1 MALRDEEEEYSLG
14 GLNSLNNIGTSN
26 LGLGNLEGMGS
37 IGDTNLSLGNG
48 WGSGMKNDPFAT
60 SWDNFKIQFGG
71 GLQTLDDL
79 LNKDSF
85 LSQWGEAMEE
95 SGEIGKEDYRPEFT
109 GTFLEQEGF
118 GGKLGWAVERAKENA
133 VGSGAAL
140 AATILTRGG
149 LTAPAAVLSFLHLNE
164 AGNVH
169 AENANKP
176 VSEFTAGEKINTTFA
191 AAMMTALDI
200 IAPLK
205 VGRAFTPVIK
215 KDLMEMASYLN
226 DFEKVGFA
234 NAMLI
239 GLKKAGAIG
248 IIEGGTEGLQEAIA
262 QFTSISKGRDM
273 TLDDTAG
280 AVAAGAVGG
289 TTMGTLAGY
298 RDATQETREAK
309 TYQKTLDQYNL
320 GQLEKASD
328 EFGIQVKNYESKYQD
343 LLNKYEGAELKSQ
356 ADILKK
362 NEGVFEDVIPET
374 VDFKRLPQTKLNA
387 LTTGASDFL
396 LGKSTD
402 KIDRKRNDAKTG
414 EGFFRLNRVLRGFAP
429 AESGS
434 GDSQSNLSFQ
444 SLKQLNIG
452 EFVVPFTNIKDKY
465 ETSYPAVGKLFSG
478 VGQDIDTYFGQA
490 MEKKIDSAL
499 EAKVRKQLGKTK
511 FDVLRNDI
519 AETRK
524 NYDKIQKQLKKTLGR
539 DGMDIGYIEN
549 YLTRGFDKAAVK
561 ANSQRFLDILGET
574 YIDSNGV
581 QQKGVN
587 IQDTAS
593 RTAEE
598 IKQQIL
604 NDVLN
609 GVDPTIM
616 TSEQI
621 RNSNN
626 RTGVNRPGFEKQ
638 RDARFNRVP
647 EEFRSKSPMSSINDY
662 LMNASTRLASADAFG
677 ANKANRLNDDIN
689 YLLENK
695 IVGNK
700 DAQEMWDLYDAVHH
714 TFKRPQDNSGRL
726 RQDIMRGVAAGAT
739 FKYLGMATISSITE
753 PAWIIQRNG
762 IANTFKALP
771 AMAVHA
777 LAGMKR
783 SLYSGGVGKGATSN
797 FARDLNRV
805 LGFALDPKNT
815 ERNEKM
821 FAGDSNKYVNYF
833 FRMPA
838 GMFLTQ
844 YTNFVRGWAGTAAL
858 KRIESEGKA
867 LKRMKPARRKRLE
880 AELRENGMTLEDF
893 SAVYRAGGNK
903 IDILNDN
910 FLNTVITKSDGT
922 QTRVRDM
929 MLPWLR
935 KMVTDVALEPLATN
949 RPLWMS
955 NPDYQLFAQ
964 LKSFPILFGNTIAK
978 RAIRKMNPKS
988 CTPDLMGQM
997 STLAAIATALS
1008 AAALAM
1014 AIKDEIR
1021 GSDYERGPADLV
1033 GAIGVPLIGETS
1045 ASSYML
1051 GPVVGILDDFMASLY
1066 GEGLADT
1073 AAKAPE
1079 EFFDL
1084 ILRSSIGA
1092 LGVAARND

>member
-1 MALRDEEEEYSLG
+1 MALRDEEEYSLG
-14 GLNSLNNIGTSN
+14 GLNNLNNFGES
-26 LGLGNLEGMGS
+26 
-37 IGDTNLSLGNG
+37 NLSLGNLKG
-48 WGSGMKNDPFAT
+48 LENLGDNKLSLGAIGSGMKNDPLAT

-71 GLQTLDDL
+71 GLQTLDDI

-95 SGEIGKEDYRPEFT
+95 SGEMGKEDYMPQFT

-118 GGKLGWAVERAKENA
+118 GGKLEWAVERAKENA

-149 LTAPAAVLSFLHLNE
+149 LTAPSAVLGFLQLNE

-169 AENANKP
+169 AENADKP
-176 VSEFTAGEKINTTFA
+176 VSEFSDGEKVNTTFA
-191 AAMMTALDI
+191 AAMMTVLDLY
-200 IAPLK
+200 APLK
-205 VGRAFTPVIK
+205 VGKAFSPLIK
-215 KDLMEMASYLN
+215 KDLKEMASYLN
-226 DFEKVGFA
+226 DFEKMGFA
-234 NAMLI
+234 NAIMI
-239 GLKKAGAIG
+239 GLKKAGVIG
-248 IIEGGTEGLQEAIA
+248 IIEGGTEVLQDAIA
-262 QFTSISKGRDM
+262 QFTSATRGRDM
-273 TLDDTAG
+273 SVDASAG
-280 AVAAGAVGG
+280 AFAAGTVGG
-289 TTMGTLAGY
+289 TTMGSLSGY
-298 RDATQETREAK
+298 RDATQNKREAK
-309 TYQKTLDQYNL
+309 QYQRELDEYNT
-320 GQLEKASD
+320 GQVQKASD
-328 EFGIQVKNYESKYQD
+328 EFGIQVNEYEQKYQE
-343 LLNKYEGAELKSQ
+343 LLDKYEGPELQSR
-356 ADILKK
+356 ADALKK
-362 NEGVFEDVIPET
+362 SEGTFKDIVPET
-374 VDFKRLPQTKLNA
+374 IDFKRLPQSKLSA
-387 LTTGASDFL
+387 MTQGASDFL
-396 LGKSTD
+396 LSKSTD
-402 KIDRKRNDAKTG
+402 EIERTTKQAKTG
-414 EGFFRLNRVLRGFAP
+414 EDYFRLNRVLRTFAP

-434 GDSQSNLSFQ
+434 GDSQSNLSFH

-452 EFVVPFTNIKDKY
+452 EFVVPYTNIKDRW
-465 ETSYPAVGKLFSG
+465 ESSYPALGKLGSK

-490 MEKKIDSAL
+490 MEKKIDPSL
-499 EAKVRKQLGKTK
+499 EAKLRKQLGATK
-511 FDVLRNDI
+511 FELLKRDI
-519 AETRK
+519 ADTRK
-524 NYDKIQKQLKKTLGR
+524 NYNAIHSQLKKTLGR
-539 DGMDIGYIEN
+539 DGMEIGFIEN

-561 ANSQRFLDILGET
+561 QNQQRFLDVLGES

-581 QQKGVN
+581 KQKGVN
-587 IQDTAS
+587 IKDTET

-626 RTGVNRPGFEKQ
+626 RTGVDRPGFEKQ

-647 EEFRSKSPMSSINDY
+647 DEFRSKSPMNSINDY
-662 LMNASTRLASADAFG
+662 LMNASTRLASAGAFG
-677 ANKANRLNDDIN
+677 ANKANRLNGDIN
-689 YLLENK
+689 HLLEK
-695 IVGNK
+695 KVIGNK
-700 DAQEMWDLYDAVHH
+700 EAQKMWDLYDAVHH
-714 TFKRPQDNSGRL
+714 TFKRPQDDAGRL

-739 FKYLGMATISSITE
+739 FRYLGMATISSITE

-762 IANTFKALP
+762 VVNTLKAAP
-771 AMAVHA
+771 TMAVHA
-777 LAGMKR
+777 LAGIKR

-797 FARDLNRV
+797 FARDLSRV

-821 FAGDSNKYVNYF
+821 FAGDSNKWVNYF

-858 KRIESEGKA
+858 KRIESEAKA

-880 AELRENGMTLEDF
+880 AELRENGMTIEDF
-893 SAVYRAGGNK
+893 GAIYRVGGNK
-903 IDILNDN
+903 IDILNED
-910 FLNTVITKSDGT
+910 FLNSTIIKSNGT
-922 QTRVRDM
+922 QARVRNL

-978 RAIRKMNPKS
+978 RVLRKMNPKT

-997 STLAAIATALS
+997 STLAAIGTALG

-1021 GSDYERGPADLV
+1021 GSDFERGPFDYV
-1033 GAIGVPLIGETS
+1033 GAIGVPLINESS

-1051 GPVVGILDDFMASLY
+1051 GPVVGLLDDFMASLY
-1066 GEGLADT
+1066 GDGMAET

-1084 ILRSSIGA
+1084 ILRASFGA
-1092 LGVAARND
+1092 LGAAAMEDD

>member
-1 MALRDEEEEYSLG
+1 MALGLRDEEEYSLG
-14 GLNSLNNIGTSN
+14 GLNNLNIGES
-26 LGLGNLEGMGS
+26 
-37 IGDTNLSLGNG
+37 NLSLGNLKG
-48 WGSGMKNDPFAT
+48 LENLGDNKLSLGAMGSGMKNDPLAT

-71 GLQTLDDL
+71 GLQTLDDI

-85 LSQWGEAMEE
+85 LSRWGEAMEE
-95 SGEIGKEDYRPEFT
+95 SGEIGKEDYMPQFT

-118 GGKLGWAVERAKENA
+118 GGKLEWAVERAKENA

-140 AATILTRGG
+140 AATILTRG
-149 LTAPAAVLSFLHLNE
+149 LTAPAAILGFLQLNE

-169 AENANKP
+169 ADNADKP
-176 VSEFTAGEKINTTFA
+176 VSEFSDGEKVNTTFA
-191 AAMMTALDI
+191 AAMMTVLDLY
-200 IAPLK
+200 APLK
-205 VGRAFTPVIK
+205 VGKAFSPLIK
-215 KDLMEMASYLN
+215 KDLKEMASYLN
-226 DFEKVGFA
+226 DFEKMGFA
-234 NAMLI
+234 NAIMI

-248 IIEGGTEGLQEAIA
+248 IIEGGTEVLQDAIA
-262 QFTSISKGRDM
+262 QFTSATRGRDM
-273 TLDDTAG
+273 SVDASSG
-280 AVAAGAVGG
+280 AFATGVVGG
-289 TTMGTLAGY
+289 TTMGSLSGY
-298 RDATQETREAK
+298 RDATQPTREAK
-309 TYQKTLDQYNL
+309 QYQRALDEYNT
-320 GQLEKASD
+320 GQVQKASD
-328 EFGIQVKNYESKYQD
+328 EFGIQVNEYEQKYQE
-343 LLNKYEGAELKSQ
+343 LLDKYEGPELQSR
-356 ADILKK
+356 ADALKK
-362 NEGVFEDVIPET
+362 SEGTFKDVVPET
-374 VDFKRLPQTKLNA
+374 IDFKRLPQSKLSA
-387 LTTGASDFL
+387 MTQGASDFL
-396 LGKSTD
+396 LSKSTD
-402 KIDRKRNDAKTG
+402 EIERTTKQAKTG
-414 EGFFRLNRVLRGFAP
+414 EDYFRLNRVLRTFAP

-434 GDSQSNLSFQ
+434 GDSQSNLSFH

-452 EFVVPFTNIKDKY
+452 EFVVPYTNIKDRW
-465 ETSYPAVGKLFSG
+465 ESSYPALGKLGSKVGK
-478 VGQDIDTYFGQA
+478 DIDTYFGQA
-490 MEKKIDSAL
+490 MEKKIDPSL
-499 EAKVRKQLGKTK
+499 EARLRKQLGATK
-511 FDVLRNDI
+511 FELLKRDI
-519 AETRK
+519 ADTRK
-524 NYDKIQKQLKKTLGR
+524 NYNAIHSQLKKTLGR
-539 DGMDIGYIEN
+539 DGMEIGFIEN

-561 ANSQRFLDILGET
+561 QNQQRFLDVLGES

-581 QQKGVN
+581 KQKGVN
-587 IQDTAS
+587 IKDTET

-626 RTGVNRPGFEKQ
+626 RTGVDRPGFEKQ

-647 EEFRSKSPMSSINDY
+647 DEFRSKSPMNSINDY
-662 LMNASTRLASADAFG
+662 LMNASTRLASAGAFG

-689 YLLENK
+689 HLLEK
-695 IVGNK
+695 KVIGNK
-700 DAQEMWDLYDAVHH
+700 EAQKMWDLYDAVHH
-714 TFKRPQDNSGRL
+714 TFKRPQDDAGRL

-739 FKYLGMATISSITE
+739 FRYLGMATISSITE

-762 IANTFKALP
+762 VVNTLKAAP

-777 LAGMKR
+777 LAGIKR

-797 FARDLNRV
+797 FARDLSRV

-821 FAGDSNKYVNYF
+821 FAGDANKWVNYF

-858 KRIESEGKA
+858 KRIESEAKA

-880 AELRENGMTLEDF
+880 AELRENGMTIEDF
-893 SAVYRAGGNK
+893 GAIYRVGGNK
-903 IDILNDN
+903 IDILNED
-910 FLNTVITKSDGT
+910 FLNSTIIKSNGT
-922 QTRVRDM
+922 QARVRDL
-929 MLPWLR
+929 MLPWMR

-978 RAIRKMNPKS
+978 RVLRKMNPKT

-997 STLAAIATALS
+997 STLAAIGTALG

-1021 GSDYERGPADLV
+1021 GSDFERGPLDYV
-1033 GAIGVPLIGETS
+1033 GAIGVPLINESS

-1051 GPVVGILDDFMASLY
+1051 GPVVGLLDDFMASLY
-1066 GEGLADT
+1066 GDGMAET

-1084 ILRSSIGA
+1084 ILRASFGA
-1092 LGVAARND
+1092 LGAAAMEDD

>member
-1 MALRDEEEEYSLG
+1 MALGLRDEEEYSLG
-14 GLNSLNNIGTSN
+14 GLNNLSNLGESN
-26 LGLGNLEGMGS
+26 LGLGNLKGLEN
-37 IGDTNLSLGNG
+37 IGNNSLSLGDG
-48 WGSGMKNDPFAT
+48 WGSGKKNDPLAT

-71 GLQTLDDL
+71 GLQTLDDI

-95 SGEIGKEDYRPEFT
+95 SGEIGKEDYMPKFT

-118 GGKLGWAVERAKENA
+118 AGKLQWAVERAKENA

-140 AATILTRGG
+140 ASIILTRR
-149 LTAPAAVLSFLHLNE
+149 LEPAYGILGFLQLNE

-169 AENANKP
+169 AENAEKP
-176 VSEFTAGEKINTTFA
+176 VTEFSDSEKVNTTFA
-191 AAMMTALDI
+191 AAMMTVLDLYT
-200 IAPLK
+200 PLK
-205 VGRAFTPVIK
+205 VGKAFSPLMK
-215 KDLMEMASYLN
+215 KDLKEMASYLN
-226 DFEKVGFA
+226 DFEKMGFA
-234 NAMLI
+234 NAIMI
-239 GLKKAGAIG
+239 GLKKAGVIG
-248 IIEGGTEGLQEAIA
+248 LIEGGTEVAQDAIA
-262 QFTSISKGRDM
+262 QFTSATRGRDM
-273 TLDDTAG
+273 NVDASSG
-280 AVAAGAVGG
+280 AFATGVVGG
-289 TTMGTLAGY
+289 TTLGSIAGY
-298 RDATQETREAK
+298 RDATQPKREAK
-309 TYQKTLDQYNL
+309 QYQRELDEHNL
-320 GQLEKASD
+320 SQIQKASD
-328 EFGIQVKNYESKYQD
+328 EFGIQVTEYEKKYQD
-343 LLNKYEGAELKSQ
+343 LLDKYEGPELQSR
-356 ADILKK
+356 AAVLKK
-362 NEGVFEDVIPET
+362 NEGTFKDVVPET
-374 VDFKRLPQTKLNA
+374 IDFKRLPQTKLSA
-387 LTTGASDFL
+387 LTTGAADFL
-396 LGKSTD
+396 LSKSTD
-402 KIDRKRNDAKTG
+402 EIERTTKQAKTG
-414 EGFFRLNRVLRGFAP
+414 EDYFRLNRVLRGFAP

-434 GDSQSNLSFQ
+434 GDSQSNLSFH
-444 SLKQLNIG
+444 SLKQLNVG
-452 EFVVPFTNIKDKY
+452 EFVVPYTNIKDRW
-465 ETSYPAVGKLFSG
+465 ESSYPAVGKLGSK

-490 MEKKIDSAL
+490 MEKKIDPTL
-499 EAKVRKQLGKTK
+499 ESRVRKQLGETK
-511 FDVLRNDI
+511 FNILRKDI

-524 NYDKIQKQLKKTLGR
+524 NYNKVHASLKKSLGR
-539 DGMDIGYIEN
+539 DGMEIGYIKD

-561 ANSQRFLDILGET
+561 ANPKRFLDILGES
-574 YIDSNGV
+574 YIDANGV
-581 QQKGVN
+581 RQKGVN
-587 IQDTAS
+587 IKDTKT

-626 RTGVNRPGFEKQ
+626 RGGVNRPGFEHN

-647 EEFRSKSPMSSINDY
+647 DEFRSKSPMNSINDY
-662 LMNASTRLASADAFG
+662 LMNASTRLASADSFG

-689 YLLENK
+689 HLLSNK
-695 IVGNK
+695 VIGNK
-700 DAQEMWDLYDAVHH
+700 EAQKMWDLYDAVHH
-714 TFKRPQDNSGRL
+714 TFKRPQDDAGRL

-762 IANTFKALP
+762 IVNTLKAAP
-771 AMAVHA
+771 TMAVHA

-821 FAGDSNKYVNYF
+821 FAGDSNKWVNVF

-838 GMFLTQ
+838 GLFLTQ

-858 KRIESEGKA
+858 KRIQSEAKA

-880 AELRENGMTLEDF
+880 AELRENGMTIEDF

-903 IDILNDN
+903 IDILNED
-910 FLNTVITKSDGT
+910 FLNTTITKSDGT

-978 RAIRKMNPKS
+978 RAIRKMNPKT

-997 STLAAIATALS
+997 STLAAIGTALA

-1021 GSDYERGPADLV
+1021 GSDFERGPLDYV
-1033 GAIGVPLIGETS
+1033 GAIGVPLINES
-1045 ASSYML
+1045 SPSSYIL
-1051 GPVVGILDDFMASLY
+1051 GPVAGLLDDFMGSLY
-1066 GEGLADT
+1066 GEGLSET
-1073 AAKAPE
+1073 MAKGPE
-1079 EFFDL
+1079 EFYDL
-1084 ILRSSIGA
+1084 ILRSSVGA

>member
-1 MALRDEEEEYSLG
+1 MALRDEEEYSLG
-14 GLNSLNNIGTSN
+14 GLNNLNIGES
-26 LGLGNLEGMGS
+26 
-37 IGDTNLSLGNG
+37 NLSLGNLKG
-48 WGSGMKNDPFAT
+48 LENLGDSNLSLGAMGSGMKNDPLAT

-71 GLQTLDDL
+71 GLQTLDDI

-85 LSQWGEAMEE
+85 LSRWGEAMEE
-95 SGEIGKEDYRPEFT
+95 SGEIGKEDYMPQFT

-118 GGKLGWAVERAKENA
+118 GGKLEWAVERAKENA

-140 AATILTRGG
+140 AATILTRGI
-149 LTAPAAVLSFLHLNE
+149 TAPAAILSFLQLNE

-169 AENANKP
+169 ADNADKP
-176 VSEFTAGEKINTTFA
+176 VSEFSDSEKVNTTFA
-191 AAMMTALDI
+191 AAMMTVLDLY
-200 IAPLK
+200 APLK
-205 VGRAFTPVIK
+205 VGKAFSPLIK
-215 KDLMEMASYLN
+215 KDLTEMASYLN
-226 DFEKVGFA
+226 DFEKMGFA
-234 NAMLI
+234 NAIMI

-248 IIEGGTEGLQEAIA
+248 IIEGGTEVLQDAIA
-262 QFTSISKGRDM
+262 QFTSATRGRDM
-273 TLDDTAG
+273 TADASAG
-280 AVAAGAVGG
+280 AFATGVVGG
-289 TTMGTLAGY
+289 TTLGSLSGY
-298 RDATQETREAK
+298 RDATQPTREAK
-309 TYQKTLDQYNL
+309 QYQRELDEYNI
-320 GQLEKASD
+320 GQVQKASD
-328 EFGIQVKNYESKYQD
+328 EFGIQVTEYEQKYQE
-343 LLNKYEGAELKSQ
+343 LLDKYEGPELQSR
-356 ADILKK
+356 ADALKK
-362 NEGVFEDVIPET
+362 SEGTFKDVVPET
-374 VDFKRLPQTKLNA
+374 IDFKRLPQSKLSA
-387 LTTGASDFL
+387 MTQGASDFL
-396 LGKSTD
+396 LSKSTD
-402 KIDRKRNDAKTG
+402 EIERTTKQAKTG
-414 EGFFRLNRVLRGFAP
+414 EDYFRLNRVLRTFAP

-434 GDSQSNLSFQ
+434 GDSQSNLSFH

-452 EFVVPFTNIKDKY
+452 EFVVPYTNIKDRW
-465 ETSYPAVGKLFSG
+465 ESSYPALGKLGSK

-490 MEKKIDSAL
+490 MEKKIDPSL
-499 EAKVRKQLGKTK
+499 EAKLRKQLGATK
-511 FDVLRNDI
+511 FELLKRDI
-519 AETRK
+519 ADTRK
-524 NYDKIQKQLKKTLGR
+524 NYNAIHSQLKKTLGR
-539 DGMDIGYIEN
+539 DGMEIGFIEN

-561 ANSQRFLDILGET
+561 QNQQRFLDVLGES

-581 QQKGVN
+581 KQKGVN
-587 IQDTAS
+587 IKDTET

-626 RTGVNRPGFEKQ
+626 RTGVDRPGFEKQ

-647 EEFRSKSPMSSINDY
+647 DEFRSKSPMNSINDY
-662 LMNASTRLASADAFG
+662 LMNASTRLASAGAFG

-689 YLLENK
+689 HLLEK
-695 IVGNK
+695 KVIGNK
-700 DAQEMWDLYDAVHH
+700 EAQKMWDLYDAVHH
-714 TFKRPQDNSGRL
+714 TFKRPQDDAGRL

-739 FKYLGMATISSITE
+739 FRYLGMATISSITE

-762 IANTFKALP
+762 VVNTLKAAP
-771 AMAVHA
+771 TMAVHA
-777 LAGMKR
+777 LAGIKR

-797 FARDLNRV
+797 FARDLSRV

-821 FAGDSNKYVNYF
+821 FAGDANKWVNYF

-858 KRIESEGKA
+858 KRIESEAKA

-880 AELRENGMTLEDF
+880 AELRENGMTIEDF
-893 SAVYRAGGNK
+893 GAIYRVGGNK
-903 IDILNDN
+903 IDILNED
-910 FLNTVITKSDGT
+910 FLNSTIIKSDGA
-922 QTRVRDM
+922 QARVRDL

-978 RAIRKMNPKS
+978 RVLRKMNPKT

-997 STLAAIATALS
+997 STLAAIGTALG

-1021 GSDYERGPADLV
+1021 GSDFERGPLDYV
-1033 GAIGVPLIGETS
+1033 GAIGVPLINESS

-1051 GPVVGILDDFMASLY
+1051 GPVVGLLDDFMASLY
-1066 GEGLADT
+1066 GDGMAET

-1084 ILRSSIGA
+1084 ILRASFGA
-1092 LGVAARND
+1092 LGAAAMEDD